1 MSTTALH
8 IIELV
13 KSLPL
18 ADQRLVCAVLNR
30 QIEHAPRLKRPQ
42 FLRTPGGGY
51 YNPDGIPNDDPFFK
65 VMEEVEDQRHRT
77 PGRPAPEFD

>member
-18 ADQRLVCAVLNR
+18 ADQRAICVELA
-30 QIEHAPRLKRPQ
+30 KRMADLDLPMSELGDETLEISAEDMQ
-42 FLRTPGGGY
+42 GLE
-51 YNPDGIPNDDPFFK
+51 DDDPFFR
-65 VMEEVEDQRHRT
+65 VMKEVEAARHT
-77 PGRPAPEFD
+77 YPGRSAPQFD